1 MGMVRGMMTAPVQKP
16 STATRPLLICP
27 AVGAALP
34 AAGVLIL
41 GQEVLERQPVMMDIG
56 IMTWLHAHTGVG
68 LQTFGE
74 IMNVVGGP
82 WVTTPLFVLLPLALW
97 FLGRRSFA
105 VFAGVG
111 LWLAEAVQ
119 WLLKVAYG
127 RPRPD
132 LWPGDVH
139 VSGLSFPSGHA
150 TAAAALA
157 AVLVVLAWRS
167 RWRWVVLGT
176 GVVYAALMG
185 LSRVVL
191 GVHYPTDVVAG
202 AFTALACVMGTHAI
216 LPFLRRA

>member
-1 MGMVRGMMTAPVQKP
+1 MMTAPIQTP
-16 STATRPLLICP
+16 STATRPLWIWP
-27 AVGAALP
+27 AAGAAAP

-41 GQEVLERQPVMMDIG
+41 GQEVLERQPVTLDISA
-56 IMTWLHAHTGVG
+56 MTWLHAHTGAG
-68 LQTFGE
+68 LQIFGQ

-82 WVTTPLFVLLPLALW
+82 WVTTPLFLLLPLVLW
-97 FLGRRSFA
+97 FLGERSFA

-111 LWLAEAVQ
+111 LWLAEAAQ

-132 LWPGDVH
+132 LWPSDVH

-150 TAAAALA
+150 TAASALA
-157 AVLVVLAWRS
+157 TVLVVLAWRS

-185 LSRVVL
+185 FTRVVL
-191 GVHYPTDVVAG
+191 GVHYPTDVLAG
-202 AFTALACVMGTHAI
+202 ALTGLMCVMATLAV

>member
-1 MGMVRGMMTAPVQKP
+1 M
-16 STATRPLLICP
+16 
-27 AVGAALP
+27 P
-34 AAGVLIL
+34 AAGVLVL
-41 GQEVLERQPVMMDIG
+41 GQEVLERQPVMMDVSA
-56 IMTWLHAHTGVG
+56 MTWLHAHTGAG
-68 LQTFGE
+68 LQIFGQV
-74 IMNVVGGP
+74 MNIVGGP
-82 WVTTPLFVLLPLALW
+82 WVTTPLFVLLPLLLW
-97 FLGRRSFA
+97 ILNRRYLA
-105 VFAGVG
+105 VFAVVG
-111 LWLAEAVQ
+111 LGLAEATQ

-132 LWPGDVH
+132 LWPSDVY

-167 RWRWVVLGT
+167 RWRWLAVGA

-191 GVHYPTDVVAG
+191 GVHYPTDVLAG
-202 AFTALACVMGTHAI
+202 ALTGLACVMATLAV